1 MEIDGSGQGSG
12 VPDHR
17 AHEVQNLLGE
27 IYSACQRSA
36 FDGNETSFEAL
47 AMLLADACS
56 DRDEANL
63 ERMRTGS
70 QRILGRV
77 RARTPESP
85 AALRVDGRLLS
96 LIDVAHWG
104 AERSLPAE
112 YTTPID
118 GGSHA
123 FHMLELVATRPGIS
137 NQDIAGALKLHE
149 TEVSRAGRRLS
160 AAGLAQKRKLGR
172 VNHWEVTPRGTAALN
187 AQPPA
192 PPSAEVFAR
201 LFDVFMMRGYVD
213 RKFSIAELSEE
224 AKLDQSVV
232 EYAVRRLIEMGYL
245 EQRRQDTSE
254 PHLRSLSVNHN
265 RGCAVG
271 VSILRHEILAVL
283 TDAHAREIQ
292 RKTTPLS
299 PVPAEGHVSEDEV
312 INGIRDM
319 ISEWRR
325 QFQILGVGAE
335 IAGHVDSDGVV
346 RLSPPLRWQNVH
358 LRARLTDHLGGLSV
372 LVENDANVLAV
383 HQLRFGEAGGLWN
396 SFAVVMITP
405 RGEGIGSGL
414 ILNRELYRGNEGG
427 AGEIGHYTVRPSGGR
442 RCRCGRRGC
451 LEAEVGVEAMLAKIR
466 RARKDRRIS
475 LEDLP
480 RLAAERDR
488 ATVKAIRYSG
498 TMLGR
503 GISFLMNTVD
513 PDGVVLSGPPQL
525 CDTSEGRPKSAQLF
539 LESVYEEARARLY
552 PTLRGMIDKHSMGKM
567 ILTMP
572 FTDIDRA
579 CGAASVL
586 LDAFTGRQEGR
597 QEMSKAMLAP
607 FTNISQ

>member
-1 MEIDGSGQGSG
+1 MEIYSGGQGSG

-17 AHEVQNLLGE
+17 AQEVQSLLGE

-36 FDGNETSFEAL
+36 FDGSEPSFEAL
-47 AMLLADACS
+47 AMLLADACI

-63 ERMRTGS
+63 ERVRTGS

-77 RARTPESP
+77 RARAPEGP

-104 AERSLPAE
+104 TERSVPAN
-112 YTTPID
+112 YTTLID
-118 GGSHA
+118 RGSHA
-123 FHMLELVATRPGIS
+123 FHMLELVATRPGAT
-137 NQDIAGALKLHE
+137 NQDIAGALNVHE

-160 AAGLAQKRKLGR
+160 AAGLAHKRKLGR
-172 VNHWEVTPRGTAALN
+172 ANHWEVTPRGTAALS

-192 PPSAEVFAR
+192 PPSADVFAR
-201 LFDVFMMRGYVD
+201 IFDVFMMRGYVD
-213 RKFSIAELSEE
+213 RKFSMAELSEE
-224 AKLDQSVV
+224 TKIDESVV
-232 EYAVRRLIEMGYL
+232 GYAVQRLIEMDYL
-245 EQRRQDTSE
+245 ERGTQDARE
-254 PHLRSLSVNHN
+254 PHLPSLSVNHN

-283 TDAHAREIQ
+283 TDAHAREVQ
-292 RKTTPLS
+292 RKTTSLS
-299 PVPAEGHVSEDEV
+299 RVRAEGPVSDDEV
-312 INGIRDM
+312 IDAVRDM
-319 ISEWRR
+319 ISEWRS

-346 RLSPPLRWQNVH
+346 RLSPPLHWRNVQ
-358 LRARLTDHLGGLSV
+358 LRARLTSHLGGLPV

-383 HQLRFGEAGGLWN
+383 HQLRFGEPGGRWD

-414 ILNRELYRGNEGG
+414 ILNRELYRGSEGG

-466 RARKDRRIS
+466 HARKDRRIS

-480 RLAAERDR
+480 RLAAEDDP
-488 ATVKAIRYSG
+488 ATVKAIRYAG

-513 PDGVVLSGPPQL
+513 LDGVVLSGPPQL
-525 CDTSEGRPKSAQLF
+525 CSTDVGRPRSAQLF

-552 PTLRGMIDKHSMGKM
+552 PTLRGVIDSMDKM

-579 CGAASVL
+579 CGAAAVL

-597 QEMSKAMLAP
+597 QEMSKAMLAA
-607 FTNISQ
+607 FTNTSQ

>member
-1 MEIDGSGQGSG
+1 MENGVSGQGSG
-12 VPDHR
+12 VLNHR
-17 AHEVQNLLGE
+17 AQEVQSLLGE

-36 FDGNETSFEAL
+36 FDGTEPSFEAV
-47 AMLLADACS
+47 AMLLADACI

-63 ERMRTGS
+63 ERVRTGS

-77 RARTPESP
+77 RALAPDSP

-104 AERSLPAE
+104 TERTLPTE
-112 YTTPID
+112 YTTLID
-118 GGSHA
+118 RGSHA
-123 FHMLELVATRPGIS
+123 FHMLELVAARPGVS
-137 NQDIAGALKLHE
+137 NQDIAGILKLHE
-149 TEVSRAGRRLS
+149 AEVSRAGRRLS
-160 AAGLAQKRKLGR
+160 ALGLAYKRKLGR
-172 VNHWEVTPRGTAALN
+172 ANYWEVTPRGTAALR

-213 RKFSIAELSEE
+213 RKFSMAELSEQT
-224 AKLDQSVV
+224 KID
-232 EYAVRRLIEMGYL
+232 EYAVGDAVRRLIEMGYL
-245 EQRRQDTSE
+245 EQGTPDAKE
-254 PHLRSLSVNHN
+254 PHMPSLSVNHN

-271 VSILRHEILAVL
+271 VSILRHQILVVL

-299 PVPAEGHVSEDEV
+299 SVAAEGHVSEVEV

-319 ISEWRR
+319 ISEWRS

-335 IAGHVDSDGVV
+335 IAGHVDSNGVV
-346 RLSPPLRWQNVH
+346 RLSPPLDWRDVH
-358 LRARLTDHLGGLSV
+358 LRAQLTYHLGGLPV

-383 HQLRFGEAGGLWN
+383 HQLRFGEAGGRWN
-396 SFAVVMITP
+396 CFAVVMITP

-414 ILNRELYRGNEGG
+414 ILNRELYRGSEGG

-466 RARKDRRIS
+466 HARRNRRIS

-480 RLAAERDR
+480 RLADERDP
-488 ATVKAIRYSG
+488 ATVKAIQYSG

-513 PDGVVLSGPPQL
+513 LDGVVLSGPSQL
-525 CDTSEGRPKSAQLF
+525 CNTSVDRPTSAQLF

-552 PTLRGMIDKHSMGKM
+552 PTLRGVIDSMEKM

-572 FTDIDRA
+572 FTDVDRA

-597 QEMSKAMLAP
+597 QEMSKAMLAA
-607 FTNISQ
+607 FTNTGQ